1 MVNCLTITIYT
12 FTREH
17 FKNLF
22 SIGYEERR
30 GRVYTVG
37 QDRSVAVTKLET
49 GTKVR
54 IEMGKMVTNIN
65 MMTIS
70 GLQSALLRRV
80 CLRGGE

>member
-1 MVNCLTITIYT
+1 M
-12 FTREH
+12 
-17 FKNLF
+17 
-22 SIGYEERR
+22 
-30 GRVYTVG
+30 YTVG

-54 IEMGKMVTNIN
+54 IEMVKMVTNIN
-65 MMTIS
+65 MMITS

>member
-1 MVNCLTITIYT
+1 MVYYLTIYT
-12 FTREH
+12 FSREH

-54 IEMGKMVTNIN
+54 IVMIGDNII
-65 MMTIS
+65 MMSFS

-80 CLRGGE
+80 CVRCGE